1 LLRSNVTATNATV
14 KSAPVLLSGALL
26 ATALATGA
34 AAQTTPS
41 LAVDRIIVDKAEHRM
56 TLIRGNN
63 VIAVYKVALG
73 KGGLAPKAKE
83 GDGRVPEGA
92 YRITERKADSQ
103 FYKALR
109 VGYPTKAE
117 TEAARNKGIDP
128 GSNIMIHGLPNG
140 MGWIGSWHRLRDWTA
155 GCVALTDA
163 EMDQLW
169 KLVPVGTIVE
179 IRAKAP
185 QRPSTK

>member
-1 LLRSNVTATNATV
+1 MLA
-14 KSAPVLLSGALL
+14 GA
-26 ATALATGA
+26 ALAGSAGA
-34 AAQTTPS
+34 RPVAASP
-41 LAVDRIIVDKAEHRM
+41 VDRLVVDKAEHRL
-56 TLIRGNN
+56 TLLRGGK
-63 VIAVYKVALG
+63 VVGVYQVALG
-73 KGGLAPKAKE
+73 RGGLAPKAVE
-83 GDGRVPEGA
+83 GDGRVPEGV

-109 VGYPTKAE
+109 VGYPTTAE
-117 TEAARNKGIDP
+117 ADAARNRGVDP
-128 GSNIMIHGLPNG
+128 GSDIMIHGLPNG

-169 KLVPVGTIVE
+169 KRVPVGTIVE

-185 QRPSTK
+185 QRPARK